1 MIMDGK
7 KIKNTMTT
15 VREAGLSRPEAGLD
29 PRMTANGAP
38 KEEEECHVS
47 QKLAVLQEESLKP
60 IKEDLAEWIART
72 LGIDIT
78 TDNFLEVLDNGVH
91 LCNLAKLIQGKAEE
105 CVQNGTYDEPLPRVS
120 LKYRNNATSG
130 SWFARDNT
138 ANFLKW
144 CKAYGMADDQMFETE
159 YLVSHT
165 GEKSVLMTILE
176 LARIG
181 YKFGLDPP
189 NLIKMEKEIEK
200 EEEEVVVEVKP
211 PKPSGLDAEDPDISQ
226 SHFMVRRIAFLCK
239 CHDHVKKLGD
249 GKYLIFG
256 KVVQIRFLKNR
267 HLMVR
272 VGGGWDTL
280 ENYLIHHRP
289 VEVFEH
295 KRLVVGEPHDI
306 GNKYLYF
313 KSKYRSHA
321 QVASEHNGHA
331 HAH

>member
-1 MIMDGK
+1 
-7 KIKNTMTT
+7 
-15 VREAGLSRPEAGLD
+15 
-29 PRMTANGAP
+29 
-38 KEEEECHVS
+38 
-47 QKLAVLQEESLKP
+47 
-60 IKEDLAEWIART
+60 
-72 LGIDIT
+72 
-78 TDNFLEVLDNGVH
+78 
-91 LCNLAKLIQGKAEE
+91 
-105 CVQNGTYDEPLPRVS
+105 
-120 LKYRNNATSG
+120 
-130 SWFARDNT
+130 
-138 ANFLKW
+138 
-144 CKAYGMADDQMFETE
+144 MADDQMFETE

-211 PKPSGLDAEDPDISQ
+211 PKPSGLDAE
-226 SHFMVRRIAFLCK
+226 VRRIAFLCK

-295 KRLVVGEPHDI
+295 KRLVVGEPHGI

>member
-211 PKPSGLDAEDPDISQ
+211 PKPSGLDAE
-226 SHFMVRRIAFLCK
+226 VRRIAFLCK